1 MRTRTRIL
9 VATAALASGGQSP
22 TVEQAADAAGV
33 SRRTAYRYFP
43 SQTKLL
49 AEAVLEG
56 LREPM
61 EAMIA
66 TLPGEARAEDV
77 QTRVAALIDRMQS
90 MMLTH
95 EHLLRIMVHQTVLES
110 GSARLPRR
118 GTRRID
124 WIESA
129 LGKLDEQVSASARAR
144 LVSGL
149 ALCMGIEAVL
159 VLRDI
164 RCLSATAAT
173 GVSRW
178 VANALIQQ
186 TLQEA
191 QQRQSAPRKRPAGGG
206 GFVRAR
212 SRH

>member
-1 MRTRTRIL
+1 
-9 VATAALASGGQSP
+9 
-22 TVEQAADAAGV
+22 VEQAADAAGV

-159 VLRDI
+159 
-164 RCLSATAAT
+164 SATAAT